1 MILICKPLPRWKEW
15 SMTVLSL
22 LYPCKVQLQWL
33 VITGRHAFRLVVILR
48 LWFSV
53 FTLLSCVS
61 VTKQCPNLSSFFWLK
76 NADAAL
82 RFHWEKF
89 LNIMKLIM
97 DKVFTFVNCSN
108 FYFSLV
114 SFSFLFL
121 EWKHPLASYTSTF
134 GEMFIANVLHLSLS
148 YIDITGTDFYWVSSN
163 SNRVYRNSPAD
174 SWGIFKKLWDL
185 S

>member
-1 MILICKPLPRWKEW
+1 MLYVVLQMILICKPLPRWKEW

-33 VITGRHAFRLVVILR
+33 VITGRHAFR
-48 LWFSV
+48 
-53 FTLLSCVS
+53 
-61 VTKQCPNLSSFFWLK
+61 
-76 NADAAL
+76 
-82 RFHWEKF
+82 
-89 LNIMKLIM
+89 LIM